1 MAPSMREPTYFILL
15 AMAEGARHGYAI
27 TSTARELSAGRV
39 RLAAGTLYGALDRL
53 AADGLVEPDGEEVVE
68 GRKRR
73 YYRLTELGRGRL
85 REEVEHLEAKLAASR
100 KVLSAPGSTRVAGR
114 AS

>member
-1 MAPSMREPTYFILL
+1 MREPTYFILL
-15 AMAEGARHGYAI
+15 AMAQGARHGYAI
-27 TSTARELSAGRV
+27 TTTAQDLSEGRV

-53 AADGLVEPDGEEVVE
+53 SEDGLVEPDGEEVVE

-73 YYRLTELGRGRL
+73 YYRLTDEGENDLRREL
-85 REEVEHLEAKLAASR
+85 ENLEAKVRASR
-100 KVLSAPGSTRVAGR
+100 RVLSGGRPPGKTRT

>member
-1 MAPSMREPTYFILL
+1 MREPTYFILL
-15 AMAEGARHGYAI
+15 AMAQGARHGYAI
-27 TSTARELSAGRV
+27 TTTAQDLSEGRV

-53 AADGLVEPDGEEVVE
+53 SEDGLVEPDGEEVVE

-73 YYRLTELGRGRL
+73 YYRLTDEGENDLRREL
-85 REEVEHLEAKLAASR
+85 ENLEAKVRASR
-100 KVLSAPGSTRVAGR
+100 RVLSGRKTPGKTRT